1 MIAGVYMNNFN
12 LSKFSVKL
20 TCEEENIDSVIE
32 TKINNN
38 QLDLYLTA
46 NVSKPKFI
54 ELSWNF
60 ESADNVIVL
69 GDAWE
74 RSYGDLE
81 FVGLKDNA
89 RYMPWYF
96 LATDKTDSFCFGV
109 KTQPKAFI
117 SFRYDCSGILA
128 LVDCRNGGCGVHL
141 NGRKIHLAT
150 FVLKEYA
157 HTDPYL
163 CLCDYCK
170 TLCDNPILP
179 DFKIYGG
186 NDWYYAYGENN
197 YEEIVAD
204 AKLQAEFAKGIDNAP
219 FMVIDDGWQIQGNV
233 GPWLPNE
240 KFRDMEALCKDIKK
254 AGARPGIWIRFLHNT
269 DDAISSDM
277 RICRDGKRVYLDP
290 THPKV
295 QDFIKCDIERI
306 KNWGYQLIKHD
317 FTTVDLFGDYGKDL
331 NETVTKIDNWH
342 FYDQTKTNGE
352 IVLDLYKLIKEAC
365 GDLLII
371 GCNTVSHLCAGLVQI
386 NRTGDDTSGVEWQR
400 TKEMGIN
407 TLAFRLAQNNA
418 FYLVDADCVGIL
430 DDKIPWEKNKQWL
443 DLLSKS
449 NTALFL
455 SCCKA
460 TDEQKKDISHAFK
473 TYQLDHTIC
482 PIDWYETRIPEK
494 WNIDDTTVNYT
505 W

>member
-1 MIAGVYMNNFN
+1 MTNFK
-12 LSKFSVKL
+12 LSNFSVKL
-20 TCEEENIDSVIE
+20 TCQEDNIDAVVE

-38 QLDLYLTA
+38 QMDLYLTA
-46 NVSKPKFI
+46 DVSKPKFI
-54 ELSWNF
+54 ELCWDF
-60 ESADNVIVL
+60 ESEDNIIVL

-81 FVGLKDNA
+81 FVGVKDNN

-109 KTQPKAFI
+109 KTQPTAFI
-117 SFRYDCSGILA
+117 GFKYNHKGISA

-150 FVLKEYA
+150 FVVKEYKNV
-157 HTDPYL
+157 DPFL

-170 TLCDNPILP
+170 ILCDNPILP
-179 DFKIYGG
+179 DFKVYGG
-186 NDWYYAYGENN
+186 NDWYYAYGNNN
-197 YEEIVAD
+197 YNEIVAD

-219 FMVIDDGWQIQGNV
+219 FMVIDDGWQRYGNV
-233 GPWLPNE
+233 GPWTPNE
-240 KFRDMEALCKDIKK
+240 NFGDMEALCTDIKNL
-254 AGARPGIWIRFLHNT
+254 GVRSGIWIRFLHNK
-269 DDAISSDM
+269 DEAISPDM
-277 RICRDGKRVYLDP
+277 RIHGDGKRIYLDP

-295 QDFIKCDIERI
+295 QQLIRCDIEKI
-306 KNWGYQLIKHD
+306 KKWGYELIKHD
-317 FTTVDLFGDYGKDL
+317 FTTVDLFGNYGKDL
-331 NETVTKIDNWH
+331 NKMITEIDDWC
-342 FYDQTKTNGE
+342 FYDCTKTNAE
-352 IVLDLYKLIKEAC
+352 IVLDLYRLIKDVC
-365 GDLLII
+365 DDLLII

-418 FYLVDADCVGIL
+418 FYMVDADCVGIL
-430 DDKIPWEKNKQWL
+430 DDKIPWNKNKQWL

-455 SCCKA
+455 SCCKV
-460 TDEQKKDISHAFK
+460 TDEQKKDISDAFVNFQ
-473 TYQLDHTIC
+473 YDHSIK
-482 PIDWYETRIPEK
+482 PLDWYETRTPEK
-494 WNIDDTTVNYT
+494 WLIDNEPVKYT